1 MHVSCWLFHFVV
13 CLYIQWA
20 GINIQG
26 VWWPIN
32 AIAHSTF
39 SEDVFLYFN
48 RSLMCLHHIYL
59 GIYTFI

>member
-1 MHVSCWLFHFVV
+1 MSLKNKVIVYSGEVVTWSFV
-13 CLYIQWA
+13 LA
-20 GINIQG
+20 TL
-26 VWWPIN
+26 WWPIN